1 MNRKVV
7 DSCRG
12 WWWGGCWLG
21 WGTDDECLMLRDYL
35 RLERDDYKWS
45 ESVLFERCGSLRNWD
60 WEDWRLVDE
69 LRGI

>member
-1 MNRKVV
+1 
-7 DSCRG
+7 
-12 WWWGGCWLG
+12 
-21 WGTDDECLMLRDYL
+21 MLRDYL